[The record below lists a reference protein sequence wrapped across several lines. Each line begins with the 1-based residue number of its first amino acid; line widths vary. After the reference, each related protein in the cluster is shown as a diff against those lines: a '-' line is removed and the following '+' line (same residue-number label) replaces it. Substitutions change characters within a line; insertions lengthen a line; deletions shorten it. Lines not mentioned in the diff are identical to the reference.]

1 MTEHGG
7 HRDHGAVLVEGRE
20 TELGS
25 VNDRTRLERM
35 GRVLPETSKHS
46 GVLYPDIGPFHLK
59 PPGRSAV
66 GLEGVLSSV
75 PQFAHC
81 LHPCW
86 CEV

>member
-1 MTEHGG
+1 MTERGG
-7 HRDHGAVLVEGRE
+7 HRDHGAVLVERRE
-20 TELGS
+20 GELGL
-25 VNDRTRLERM
+25 VNERTRLE
-35 GRVLPETSKHS
+35 GWAKSPSTSKHS